1 MGLQHGR
8 QELRESV
15 RSGRAAP
22 SRIRSITTYN
32 IRVLSPAT
40 GAVLADVPDEGP
52 AGVAAAVE
60 AARAA
65 AASWAAL
72 PVSARTEALKRWR
85 DRILDEVSLVA
96 ETLASESGKPRHE
109 AEVFEVV
116 YLCEL
121 IRFACRT
128 ARRALSEETRNPL
141 LFLTKKTRL
150 LRKPLGV
157 VGVIGPWNFPILNN
171 AADCVAPLVMG
182 NAVVLKPS
190 EVTPLTSLLLRDLW
204 VKAGNPRDVFRV
216 VTGRGE
222 TGGTLVE
229 HADGIMFTGS
239 VATGRRVASRAGDRL
254 IPCVVELGG
263 KSPFVVLAGADL
275 ERAASA
281 AAWSSFIHSGQV
293 CIRTERIYVEEPV
306 AEKFEALLVERVR
319 ALRPRGE
326 GAQPCGPHDLGAVT
340 TARQIEVVER
350 QIADATSKG
359 ARVAVGGQRN
369 PVLTGQF
376 FPPTVLLGATQEME
390 VMREETFGPL
400 VGVARVRDAE
410 EALRLAND
418 SHLGL
423 NASVFGP
430 PRQAA
435 AFARRLQ
442 SGQAMV
448 NDVLV
453 NYFVVESPL
462 GGWKS
467 SGLGVRHGVESL
479 RQWTRIEAMTET
491 RPLLAPVEELIA
503 RRLAFPYGR
512 GFLELVRRVTRV
524 LYRRGL
530 ANKLR
535 RPS

>member
-1 MGLQHGR
+1 
-8 QELRESV
+8 
-15 RSGRAAP
+15 
-22 SRIRSITTYN
+22 
-32 IRVLSPAT
+32 VLIAE
-40 GAVLADVPDEGP
+40 VPDEGP
-52 AGVAAAVE
+52 DGAAAAVE

-65 AASWAAL
+65 AGPWAARPL
-72 PVSARTEALKRWR
+72 SERADALKKWR
-85 DRILDEVSLVA
+85 DVILDEVSLVA
-96 ETLASESGKPRHE
+96 ETLVSESGKPRHE
-109 AEVFEVV
+109 AEAFEVV

-121 IRFACRT
+121 IHFACRKT
-128 ARRALSEETRNPL
+128 RRALAEETRHPL

-171 AADCVAPLVMG
+171 AADGVGPLVTG

-204 VKAGNPRDVFRV
+204 IRAGNPPDVFRV

-222 TGGTLVE
+222 AGGALVE

-239 VATGRRVASRAGDRL
+239 VATGRKVAARCGERL

-281 AAWSSFIHSGQV
+281 AAWSSFVHSGQV
-293 CIRTERIYVEEPV
+293 CVRTERIYVEEPV
-306 AEKFEALLVERVR
+306 ADRFEKLFVERVR

-350 QIADATSKG
+350 QIAEATAKG
-359 ARVAVGGQRN
+359 ARVAVGGGRDTRS
-369 PVLTGQF
+369 PGRF
-376 FPPTVLLGATQEME
+376 FPPTVLLGATQDME

-400 VGVARVRDAE
+400 VGVTRVSDAE

-430 PRQAA
+430 PRKAA
-435 AFARRLQ
+435 AFARQLHT
-442 SGQAMV
+442 GQAMV

-453 NYFVVESPL
+453 NYFGVESPL

-479 RQWTRIEAMTET
+479 KQWTRIEAVTET
-491 RPLLAPVEELIA
+491 RRLLAPVERLIA
-503 RRLAFPYGR
+503 GRLAFPYGPR
-512 GFLELVRRVTRV
+512 FLKLVRRVTRL

-530 ANKLR
+530 PNKLR